1 MFSRHHQTTSRE
13 NGDHTRITIH
23 FLHANITLQIL
34 FFLLL
39 HSIHKCQYR
48 LPSSTFPLK
57 EVIRLPVR
65 SINISTSK
73 RPISWGLQGENN
85 ATQLIIDV
93 KDFYSA
99 WPDGTPALCITR
111 QDGHPYLAAT
121 QQWTLDTTTTDIIFT
136 LSSIETE
143 LLGRIELV
151 VSWSRANG
159 SIAKSKSF
167 LGFISG
173 NPSSSLPLTPSTIIA
188 LDNLKEAVKKAES
201 AADRAEAAA
210 KQFDGSTIV
219 LTLATLPSIGE
230 TNHLY
235 VDKSTSKMWI
245 WDAEALRYVEVG
257 GGGTTEWDIISGGNA
272 FTV

>member
-1 MFSRHHQTTSRE
+1 MP
-13 NGDHTRITIH
+13 I
-23 FLHANITLQIL
+23 
-34 FFLLL
+34 
-39 HSIHKCQYR
+39 
-48 LPSSTFPLK
+48 
-57 EVIRLPVR
+57 R

-173 NPSSSLPLTPSTIIA
+173 NPSSTDLPLTPSTIIA
-188 LDNLKEAVKKAES
+188 LDNLKEAVEKAES
-201 AADRAEAAA
+201 AADRAENAAA
-210 KQFDGSTIV
+210 QFAGTTIV
-219 LTLATLPSIGE
+219 LTMANLPSVGE

-245 WDAEALRYVEVG
+245 WDDAALRYVEVG
-257 GGGTTEWDIISGGNA
+257 GGTATEWDIIDGGNA
-272 FTV
+272 FSS

>member
-1 MFSRHHQTTSRE
+1 M
-13 NGDHTRITIH
+13 
-23 FLHANITLQIL
+23 
-34 FFLLL
+34 
-39 HSIHKCQYR
+39 
-48 LPSSTFPLK
+48 
-57 EVIRLPVR
+57 PVR

-111 QDGHPYLAAT
+111 QDGHPYLAAA

-188 LDNLKEAVKKAES
+188 LDNLKEAVEKAES
-201 AADRAEAAA
+201 AADRAENAAA
-210 KQFDGSTIV
+210 QFAGTTIV
-219 LTLATLPSIGE
+219 LTLAALPSIGE

-235 VDKSTSKMWI
+235 IDKSTSKMWI
-245 WDAEALRYVEVG
+245 WDDAALRYVEVG
-257 GGGTTEWDIISGGNA
+257 GGTATEWDIISGGNA

>member
-1 MFSRHHQTTSRE
+1 M
-13 NGDHTRITIH
+13 
-23 FLHANITLQIL
+23 
-34 FFLLL
+34 
-39 HSIHKCQYR
+39 
-48 LPSSTFPLK
+48 
-57 EVIRLPVR
+57 PVR

-111 QDGHPYLAAT
+111 QDGHPYLVAT

-143 LLGRIELV
+143 FLGCIELV
-151 VSWSRANG
+151 ISWSRANG

-173 NPSSSLPLTPSTIIA
+173 NPSSSSLPLTPSTIIA
-188 LDNLKEAVKKAES
+188 LDNLKEAVEKAES

-219 LTLATLPSIGE
+219 LTLAALPSIGE

-257 GGGTTEWDIISGGNA
+257 GGTSPSKWDIIDGGTA
-272 FTV
+272 E

>member
-1 MFSRHHQTTSRE
+1 M
-13 NGDHTRITIH
+13 
-23 FLHANITLQIL
+23 
-34 FFLLL
+34 
-39 HSIHKCQYR
+39 
-48 LPSSTFPLK
+48 
-57 EVIRLPVR
+57 PVR
-65 SINISTSK
+65 SINVSTSK

-85 ATQLIIDV
+85 ASQLIIDI

-99 WPDGTPALCITR
+99 WPDGTPALLITR
-111 QDGHPYLAAT
+111 QDGHPYLAAKE
-121 QQWTLDTTTTDIIFT
+121 QWVLDTATTNIIFT

-188 LDNLKEAVKKAES
+188 LDNLKEAVEKAES
-201 AADRAEAAA
+201 AADRAENAAA
-210 KQFDGSTIV
+210 QFAGTTIV
-219 LTLATLPSIGE
+219 LTMATLPSVGE

-245 WDAEALRYVEVG
+245 WDDAALRYVEVG
-257 GGGTTEWDIISGGNA
+257 GGTATKWDIIDGGNA
-272 FTV
+272 FSS